1 MLYTSIQHDYKLV
14 YNMTTKQYTKDNKLE
29 YKKTTNK
36 YATGQQSSR
45 KQENKLADN
54 KPITRRSS

>member
-1 MLYTSIQHDYKLV
+1 MQHDYKLV